1 MPSAPPDAAVERFRT
16 DLTAL
21 TGPDVGRLGLAV
33 SGGPDSLALLLLSHA
48 AGFECTAATVDHNLR
63 VEGAD
68 EARFVEGVCYDLT
81 VPHTTLQLGTL
92 GKGNLS
98 DRARDARYAALT
110 EWGEANGI
118 AFLVTAHHADDQLET
133 MLMRLNRSAGVGG
146 LAGIR
151 ARRGQIVRPLL
162 TWRKAELEELVQSCG
177 VTARKDPSNQ
187 DDHFDRARLR
197 KSLQGASWL
206 NPVAASRSAAA
217 LSEAEDALDWTAK
230 AYENQRVGE
239 NDKALSFDPNDLPPE
254 LVRRIIL
261 ACLRRIVP
269 TTAPRGDALDRLM
282 IALANGQTTTL
293 SGVKCTGGPIWR
305 FTPAP
310 PRRTV

>member
-16 DLTAL
+16 NLEAL

-48 AGFECTAATVDHNLR
+48 AGFECSAATVDHNLR

-68 EARFVEGVCYDLT
+68 EARFVAGVCYDLS

-92 GKGNLS
+92 DKGNLS
-98 DRARDARYAALT
+98 DRARDARYAALAK
-110 EWGEANGI
+110 WGDANGI
-118 AFLVTAHHADDQLET
+118 AFLATAHHADDQLET
-133 MLMRLNRSAGVGG
+133 MLMRLNRSVGVGG

-162 TWRKAELEELVQSCG
+162 SWRKAELETLVNSCG
-177 VTARKDPSNQ
+177 LTPRDDPSNH
-187 DDHFDRARLR
+187 DDRFDRARLR
-197 KSLQGASWL
+197 KSLAGATWL
-206 NPVAASRSAAA
+206 DPIAASHSAAA
-217 LSEAEDALDWTAK
+217 LSQAEDALIWAAK
-230 AYENQRVGE
+230 AYEDQRVSVE
-239 NDKALSFDPNDLPPE
+239 NGAVSFDAQDLPPE
-254 LVRRIIL
+254 LIRRILL
-261 ACLRRIVP
+261 AGLRRIVP
-269 TTAPRGDALDRLM
+269 TAAPRGDALDRLM
-282 IALANGQTTTL
+282 IALANGQTATL

-305 FTPAP
+305 FTAAP